1 MAVLFATLG
10 FTPQAVI
17 PSLNWVPDLEKV
29 MVFYSVAKRSH
40 DAMEE
45 VQKACQAREVE
56 FGSYEV
62 KDVHALLP
70 TMEELSRFVD
80 EHKPNDIIFNITG
93 GTKMLSAAALFL
105 CVLRGIRVIYV
116 REEDRSVVEVPVL
129 RVDYSALL
137 TDKEIEVLNNIIKL
151 WNSEKAEYEKNKKE
165 RRAKEEEEF
174 SIPLG
179 LVYKEIGGGKS
190 VASGYLERLEKKGLI
205 EKFEDEENGRRKR
218 LRLKEGAIFYSYQ
231 KA

>member
-1 MAVLFATLG
+1 MTVLFATLG

-17 PSLNWVPDLEKV
+17 PSLNWAPDLEKV
-29 MVFYSVAKRSH
+29 VVFYSIAKRSH

-45 VQKACQAREVE
+45 VRKACQAREVE
-56 FGSYEV
+56 FGCYEV

-80 EHKPNDIIFNITG
+80 GYKPKDMIFNITG

-116 REEDRSVVEVPVL
+116 REEDRRVVEVPVL
-129 RVDYSALL
+129 RVDYSQLL
-137 TDKEIEVLNNIIKL
+137 TKREIEVLETVRTVWDGN
-151 WNSEKAEYEKNKKE
+151 
-165 RRAKEEEEF
+165 KEEDGEGSL

-179 LVYKEIGGGKS
+179 LVYKKLGGSKS
-190 VASGYLERLEKKGLI
+190 VVAGYLDRLEALGLI
-205 EKFEDEENGRRKR
+205 EKFEDRENGRRKR
-218 LRLKEGAIFYSYQ
+218 LKLKEGAIFYSYQ
-231 KA
+231 KAK